1 VAFIIAAPPVLAR
14 LFRRLLGSLLLC
26 LCLLLFL
33 LPLPLLVEL
42 LLKVG
47 KLQRIVENPLPLT
60 RNRVYGL
67 GFRVGKLQ
75 RIVENPLP
83 LTRNRAWISHWPRMA
98 AAGLYYTGLGCSRS
112 CPFDTEWYMN
122 QSRHVFPLGI
132 NPGMPPSL
140 GNQKLTGSPDSPHHR
155 P

>member
-98 AAGLYYTGLGCSRS
+98 AAGLYYTGLLPRMAAAGLYYTGLLPRMAAAGLYC
-112 CPFDTEWYMN
+112 TGWAA
-122 QSRHVFPLGI
+122 QGLVPLTQNG
-132 NPGMPPSL
+132 
-140 GNQKLTGSPDSPHHR
+140 T
-155 P
+155 